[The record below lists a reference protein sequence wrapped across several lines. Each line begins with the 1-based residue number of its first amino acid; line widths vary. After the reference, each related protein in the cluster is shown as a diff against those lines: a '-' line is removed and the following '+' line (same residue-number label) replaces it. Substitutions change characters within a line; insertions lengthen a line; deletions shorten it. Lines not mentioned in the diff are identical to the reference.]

1 MSTFQ
6 GKRVVSRH
14 ITRLAAKPET
24 VFPLLCPKRE
34 LEWIDGWNYEM
45 IYSISGFAEP
55 ECTFKTNFPPEG
67 EAYWSMTKCLPPTE
81 AEYVR
86 FVAGL
91 AIIRL
96 HIKLTALASG
106 SQAVWEW
113 TYTGIN
119 EQGND
124 FIAKHATEQASRSA
138 MRMEMALNHFF
149 QTGEKLKNP
158 M

>member
-1 MSTFQ
+1 MNTFQ
-6 GKRVVSRH
+6 GKRFVSEH
-14 ITRLAAKPET
+14 IMRLTAKPEA

-45 IYSISGFAEP
+45 IYSVSGFAELG
-55 ECTFKTNFPPEG
+55 CTFKTNFPPEG

-86 FVAGL
+86 FIAGL

-96 HIKLTALASG
+96 HIKLTELDSG

-113 TYTGIN
+113 TCTGIT
-119 EQGND
+119 EHGND
-124 FIAKHATEQASRSA
+124 FIAAPAEDQAKHSA
-138 MRMEMALNHFF
+138 LRMEMSLNHFF